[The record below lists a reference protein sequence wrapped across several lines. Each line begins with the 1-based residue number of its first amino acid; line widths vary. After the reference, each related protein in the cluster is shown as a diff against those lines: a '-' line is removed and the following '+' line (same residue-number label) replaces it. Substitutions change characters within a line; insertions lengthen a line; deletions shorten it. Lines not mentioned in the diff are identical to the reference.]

1 MKYIIY
7 AVCLVTLPLIL
18 SEGCSKEK
26 INGELIKEYPVNKND
41 VISKS
46 NIVFD
51 KNVSSDGNGS
61 LVITVDHPA
70 VINLYETGDVDVDN
84 ARLIYQAKV
93 KTQDVDGNVYL
104 EMWCR
109 FPDKGEFFS
118 RGFESS
124 LTGTED
130 WTTIQTPF
138 FLRKDENPIN
148 VKLNIV
154 VDGNGKVWV
163 DDLKLLKVPLHS
175 SQTSR

>member
-1 MKYIIY
+1 MKKIIY
-7 AVCLVTLPLIL
+7 LVCLISLSLIL
-18 SEGCSKEK
+18 STGCSKEK
-26 INGELIKEYPVNKND
+26 INRDLIKEYPVSKND

-46 NIVFD
+46 NVVFD

-61 LVITVDHPA
+61 LVITADHPA
-70 VINLYETGDVDVDN
+70 VINLYETGDIDVDN
-84 ARLIYQAKV
+84 GQLIYEAKV
-93 KTQDVDGNVYL
+93 KTRDVDGNVYL

-124 LTGTED
+124 LTGTAG

-138 FLRKDENPIN
+138 YLRKDENPVD

-154 VDGNGKVWV
+154 IDGNGTVWV
-163 DDLKLLKVPLHS
+163 DDLKLFKAPLHS
-175 SQTSR
+175 SQ